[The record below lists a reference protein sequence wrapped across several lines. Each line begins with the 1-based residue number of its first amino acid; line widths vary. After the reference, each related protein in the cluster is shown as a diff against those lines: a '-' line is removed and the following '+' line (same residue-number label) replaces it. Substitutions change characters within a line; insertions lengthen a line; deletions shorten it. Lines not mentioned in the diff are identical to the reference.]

1 MATAASDKKP
11 HENRVWY
18 TYAGQPNYSRIAQTA
33 QPEKIARGLADGTTQ
48 LSQFEYNSLG
58 NVTTSTDPVGRR
70 FTNVYA
76 ANGIDLLERRQTRGT
91 NSELLASFTYNAQHL
106 PVTWTN
112 ASGQTTT
119 VIYNSRGQK
128 LSSQNPKLETT
139 TYAYGGTVPD
149 GYLKSITSP
158 LFNNVSAV
166 TEFTYDTAR
175 RILTTTDSDQYVLTF
190 EYDDLDRPTK
200 TTFPD
205 G

>member
-1 MATAASDKKP
+1 MSSAISAAIFFATSQLIITWRKLRLLAA
-11 HENRVWY
+11 VCF
-18 TYAGQPNYSRIAQTA
+18 
-33 QPEKIARGLADGTTQ
+33 GL
-48 LSQFEYNSLG
+48 L
-58 NVTTSTDPVGRR
+58 V
-70 FTNVYA
+70 VYA
-76 ANGIDLLERRQTRGT
+76 ANGIDLMERRQTRGT

-166 TEFTYDTAR
+166 TEFTYDTAHR
-175 RILTTTDSDQYVLTF
+175 VLTTTDSDQYVLTF
-190 EYDDLDRPTK
+190 EYDDLDRPT
-200 TTFPD
+200 
-205 G
+205 